1 MLRQITNG
9 RVTQTVMVSGSQADL
24 EALSNILVGKT
35 EIWDKKNDGGSMTEK
50 IAVPNA
56 IGFSVGKKYIDGS
69 RASEFVRLPHLKSP
83 KTVQDVKTEVLGNWD
98 ASFTVAGA
106 CEYVN
111 EIGNSSRG

>member
-9 RVTQTVMVSGSQADL
+9 KISQTVMVSGSDVDL
-24 EALSNILVGKT
+24 EALSVILVGKT
-35 EIWDKKNDGGSMTEK
+35 EIWDKKSEGGSMSVK
-50 IAVPNA
+50 VASPNS

-69 RASEFVRLPHLKSP
+69 RASEFVRLPHLKAP
-83 KTVQDVKTEVLGNWD
+83 KAIADVKAEVLNNWD
-98 ASFTVAGA
+98 ASFTVSEA